1 MVKLMKYKAPGKCP
15 VCGERLSITK
25 LGCPK
30 CSTAIEGD
38 FQPCEFCR
46 LPEEDL
52 DFVKVFIK
60 CRGNIKDVE
69 KDLGISYPTVRGKL
83 DAVIRALGYEVSVK
97 ETQQEKMTTCNAEA
111 SSKHLKGAD
120 RKTFMSTCLRGD
132 HAAAAPAH

>member
-1 MVKLMKYKAPGKCP
+1 MVNIMKYKAPGICP

-60 CRGNIKDVE
+60 CRGSIKDVE
-69 KDLGISYPTVRGKL
+69 KELGISYPTVRGKL
-83 DAVIRALGYEVSVK
+83 DAVIRGLGFEIPTKDTIKDRELK
-97 ETQQEKMTTCNAEA
+97 EATKIEILDQLSKGEITAKEAIEKIKN
-111 SSKHLKGAD
+111 L
-120 RKTFMSTCLRGD
+120 
-132 HAAAAPAH
+132 